1 MTTPPIHVFDFDG
14 TIANTEPLH
23 WKTHQQLLSDYGVTL
38 TEQHIQSY
46 IGKNDFQIF
55 SAMEKDFNI
64 PLGDKKEL
72 KEKRLKLFLDLIHK
86 VNLKPFPNIV
96 TDIKENEENY
106 ILSSQAKFV
115 VEQLLS
121 EWNLLKYFKS
131 IISLENSNQS
141 KLDVI
146 RTIGKKEN
154 IVWYEDN
161 IPLVNKAQR
170 LGYSMVLVKTI

>member
-23 WKTHQQLLSDYGVTL
+23 WKTHQQLLSSHGVTL
-38 TEQHIQSY
+38 TEQHIQNY
-46 IGKNDFQIF
+46 MGKNDFQIF
-55 SAMEKDFNI
+55 SVMEKDFDIN
-64 PLGDKKEL
+64 LGDKKEL
-72 KEKRLKLFLDLIHK
+72 KEKRLKLFLDLVHK

-96 TDIKENEENY
+96 ADIKENKENH
-106 ILSSQAKFV
+106 ILTCQAKFV

-121 EWNLLKYFKS
+121 EWDLLDYFKS
-131 IISLENSNQS
+131 IISLEDSNKS

-146 RTIGKKEN
+146 RSIEKREN
-154 IVWYEDN
+154 IIWFEDN

-170 LGYSMVLVKTI
+170 LGFNVVLVKTI

>member
-1 MTTPPIHVFDFDG
+1 MEKLIHVFDFDG

-23 WKTHQQLLSDYGVTL
+23 WKARQQLLSDYGVTL
-38 TEQHIQSY
+38 TGQHIQNY
-46 IGKNDFQIF
+46 MGKNDFQIF

-64 PLGDKKEL
+64 NLGNKKEL
-72 KEKRLKLFLDLIHK
+72 KEKRLKLFLDLVHK
-86 VNLKPFPNIV
+86 TNLKPFPNIV
-96 TDIKENEENY
+96 ADIKENKENY
-106 ILSSQAKFV
+106 ILTCQAKFV

-121 EWNLLKYFKS
+121 EWDLLDYFKS
-131 IISLENSNQS
+131 IISLEDSNKS

-154 IVWYEDN
+154 LVWYEDN

-170 LGYSMVLVKTI
+170 LGFNVVLVKTI